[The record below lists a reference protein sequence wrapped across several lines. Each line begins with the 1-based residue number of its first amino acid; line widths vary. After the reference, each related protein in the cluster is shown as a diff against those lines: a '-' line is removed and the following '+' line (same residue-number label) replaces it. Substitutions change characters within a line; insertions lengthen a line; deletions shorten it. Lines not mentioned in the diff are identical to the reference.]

1 MWSFDNGTIEWSTFI
16 DRQIVDVRGVPKVR
30 IRNVVRV
37 DVALYYESLVPRYI
51 SWYTYSKKYENI
63 APSAIRTRAFKFYN
77 DYYVSR

>member
-37 DVALYYESLVPRYI
+37 DVGLYYESLIPKYI
-51 SWYTYSKKYENI
+51 SCYVYSKKYENI
-63 APSAIRTRAFKFYN
+63 ARAFKFYN